1 MIQVTKGKYIVES
14 LKGARALRNL
24 SFIYDYICPYC
35 YLMIPEIRRLEKEQG
50 FDVEWIPM
58 EIHADT
64 PIKGV
69 SLLEY
74 FGPRKVVKAEKLL
87 DELAATKDIPFY
99 LPEKLYNTQLVNRL
113 TAYGQSKV
121 DQDELIDEIFRRVFI
136 YNENI
141 SDDEIVYKIS
151 LNLGLVYDDFVAYV
165 QNQSFKEITNRWES
179 MIQNQRIHVVP
190 TLLDGNRIICEGVC
204 SYDELVKMLK

>member
-1 MIQVTKGKYIVES
+1 M
-14 LKGARALRNL
+14 RNL
-24 SFIYDYICPYC
+24 SFIFDYICPYC
-35 YLMIPEIRRLEKEQG
+35 YLMIPEIRRLEEEQG

-64 PIKGV
+64 PIEGV

-74 FGPRKVVKAEKLL
+74 LGPRKVIKAGKLL
-87 DELAATKDIPFY
+87 DELAAAKEIPFY

-113 TAYGQSKV
+113 TAYGRSRVNQG
-121 DQDELIDEIFRRVFI
+121 ELIDEVFRRVFV

-141 SDDEIVYKIS
+141 SNDEIVYKIS
-151 LNLGLVYDDFVAYV
+151 LNLGLSYDDFVEYIKK
-165 QNQSFKEITNRWES
+165 QSFTGTASRWES
-179 MIQNQRIHVVP
+179 IVQKQRINVVP
-190 TLLDGNRIICEGVC
+190 TLLEGSSIICQGVC